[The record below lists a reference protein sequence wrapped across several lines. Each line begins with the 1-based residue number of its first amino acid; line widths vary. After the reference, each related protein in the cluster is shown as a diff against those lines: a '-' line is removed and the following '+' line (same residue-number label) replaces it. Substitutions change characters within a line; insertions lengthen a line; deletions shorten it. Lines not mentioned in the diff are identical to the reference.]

1 MRASK
6 QSLKRFLSVRDFGKL
21 LPRTK
26 STQLPRLAATD
37 VQAMPQ
43 TANPEMRPT
52 QTEPD
57 PHGRL
62 SPISAFSSG
71 SAPQPIGPIIP
82 STSKALEIFLPKTPM
97 NIAQSHEIV
106 GVEEPAP
113 ESSTVAVSGTV
124 VPLI

>member
-26 STQLPRLAATD
+26 STQLPRLAATN
-37 VQAMPQ
+37 VQAIPQ
-43 TANPEMRPT
+43 TPNPEMRPT

-57 PHGRL
+57 PHGGL
-62 SPISAFSSG
+62 SPTSAFSGG

-82 STSKALEIFLPKTPM
+82 STSKGLEFFLPKSPM
-97 NIAQSHEIV
+97 NIAQSHEV
-106 GVEEPAP
+106 MGVEEPVP
-113 ESSTVAVSGTV
+113 ESSTLAVSGTV
-124 VPLI
+124 IPLI